1 MAMASRSGKRA
12 RTESDGKGGEE
23 GEPVAVAAGFEAPI
37 FGARAVGQVTT
48 LVLEGEDRPLASSCM
63 ASQAITRAAG
73 TIRLGL
79 GAARLVGWAR
89 AHRCNLRGLPR
100 YFRQLGRQRKVC
112 GGRRQ
117 RDDRRV
123 EVATGA
129 VTTLA
134 GSSEEGDADGVGGAA
149 QFSEPYSL
157 AVSLDGSALFVGD
170 CGNNKIGGWR
180 WRRVL

>member
-1 MAMASRSGKRA
+1 VLHVSSAGRV
-12 RTESDGKGGEE
+12 RTVATCEDCRGIFVSWDGSAKF
-23 GEPVAVAAGFEAPI
+23 VADAGNA
-37 FGARAVGQVTT
+37 
-48 LVLEGEDRPLASSCM
+48 
-63 ASQAITRAAG
+63 
-73 TIRLGL
+73 TI
-79 GAARLVGWAR
+79 
-89 AHRCNLRGLPR
+89 
-100 YFRQLGRQRKVC
+100 
-112 GGRRQ
+112 
-117 RDDRRV
+117 RRV